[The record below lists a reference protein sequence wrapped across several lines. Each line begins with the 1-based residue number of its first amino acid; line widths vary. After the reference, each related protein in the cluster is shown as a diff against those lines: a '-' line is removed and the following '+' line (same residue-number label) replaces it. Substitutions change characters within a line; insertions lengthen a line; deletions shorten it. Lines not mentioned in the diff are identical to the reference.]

1 VDPCT
6 IVPIGSDADI
16 ITARQHGRAFLAQL
30 GFSSPETTLVV
41 TAISELARNI
51 VLYASEGE
59 IVLQSLEHDGR
70 CGVMI
75 IARDRGP
82 GIPDDHRAAID
93 AGACAAGSLGLR
105 ATKRFMDEFEI
116 MSAAGEG
123 TTVALKKWK
132 A

>member
-1 VDPCT
+1 MDPCT

-30 GFSSPETTLVV
+30 GFSSPETTLVL
-41 TAISELARNI
+41 TAIF
-51 VLYASEGE
+51 
-59 IVLQSLEHDGR
+59 EHDGR

-93 AGACAAGSLGLR
+93 AGECAAGPLGLR
-105 ATKRFMDEFEI
+105 ATKRLMDEFQI